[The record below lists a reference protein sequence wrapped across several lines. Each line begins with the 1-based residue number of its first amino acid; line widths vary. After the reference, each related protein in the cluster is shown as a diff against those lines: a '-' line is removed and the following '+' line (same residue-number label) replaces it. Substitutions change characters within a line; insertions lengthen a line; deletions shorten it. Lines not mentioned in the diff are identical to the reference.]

1 MFFLDTFYMKESA
14 DRNCELRLKRTLDFE
29 AIQRYEVE
37 VQLKTSASFVNQD
50 RSTVR
55 VNFYRRYKFESCNI
69 SSGYS

>member
-1 MFFLDTFYMKESA
+1 MKESA

-55 VNFYRRYKFESCNI
+55 VNFVSTF
-69 SSGYS
+69 